1 MATRVLS
8 LLLALSVGAIAGAL
22 QSHYGKTPVA
32 LTPGE
37 PPVVAD
43 LGSCATESGEVVR
56 PCRLAYRTFGRL
68 NARRDNA
75 VLVPT
80 WHGGRSES
88 MTILLGSG
96 SWVDTTRYHAILI
109 DGLGFG
115 VSSSPSTSESQP
127 GRRFPRL
134 TMNDMVD
141 AQHRLVTE
149 HLKLLRLHAVL
160 GWSMGG
166 AQSIAWGLRHPDMVG
181 RIVSVAGPSRMGTS
195 DIYWVRSMLTLLDL
209 AERARLPN
217 DTLAAKLTE
226 LWHMVATTP
235 AHENLLPR
243 DSMDAAVAREARVD
257 WLPFHPED
265 NRLQLE
271 ALSGYDAFRD
281 LERFGWARRAT
292 RPRMLLIYM
301 PDDHVT
307 SAENFRRF
315 ARLADAQAVEFE
327 SPCGHLAPV
336 CETAAIGSHVRR
348 FLE

>member
-160 GWSMGG
+160 M
-166 AQSIAWGLRHPDMVG
+166 G
-181 RIVSVAGPSRMGTS
+181 RIVSVAGPPRMGTS